1 MAGLVLVC
9 STPISGF
16 VSYAF
21 MSVLFGETRLEGPNG
36 LTPAG
41 WAAIS
46 LPAILGAG
54 LVLWSYWNPWAPR
67 RRTMAALFALGAAL
81 LAGVGLWSTLAS
93 AGSGDASIGGGL
105 LVLASIPIGVGAV
118 VLSRFRRVPASSG
131 GASPL
136 HDHPEEHGADEQQGR
151 AHDL

>member
-16 VSYAF
+16 VSYALV
-21 MSVLFGETRLEGPNG
+21 SILLGETRLEGPSG

-41 WAAIS
+41 WVAIS
-46 LPAILGAG
+46 SPVTLGAG
-54 LVLWSYWNPWAPR
+54 LVLWSFVNPWAPR
-67 RRTMAALFALGAAL
+67 RRTMAALLALGAAL
-81 LAGVGLWSTLAS
+81 LAGVGLWSTVAS
-93 AGSGDASIGGGL
+93 AGRGDASIGGGL

-118 VLSRFRRVPASSG
+118 VLSRLRRGPVSSG

-136 HDHPEEHGADEQQGR
+136 HDHPGEHGADEQQGR
-151 AHDL
+151 PHHL